1 MLSYTI
7 SIILEGIIIVFLN
20 YPYYFGERVFL
31 PCITFSELYG
41 VILMMDFNYYKNSF
55 LQFIMQRHF
64 ITKKEKRELILLYIL
79 KSL

>member
-20 YPYYFGERVFL
+20 YPYYFGEWMFL

-41 VILMMDFNYYKNSF
+41 VILMINFDYYKYSF